1 MKTSNKNYVL
11 VLLVTP
17 YGHLIKH
24 TNGCA
29 EHMWPVCDCTVNI
42 YHRHLGSLKQNVVI
56 KKNQQWLHC
65 TQSTLLASNLTL
77 NYRFCVWSTC
87 MSPHVVTRPHWV
99 NYIYSISQELYSLF
113 TLCCVLLW
121 FGIGQFY
128 SYPSYQ
134 DYFTGIG
141 ATIRLSRRQC
151 GWSNPENMGK
161 PHKFAADCRYTHNK
175 PKQIKTMYIH
185 MGNVVYIYI
194 SMG

>member
-1 MKTSNKNYVL
+1 
-11 VLLVTP
+11 
-17 YGHLIKH
+17 
-24 TNGCA
+24 
-29 EHMWPVCDCTVNI
+29 
-42 YHRHLGSLKQNVVI
+42 
-56 KKNQQWLHC
+56 
-65 TQSTLLASNLTL
+65 
-77 NYRFCVWSTC
+77 

-194 SMG
+194 YIHGLVQKRRNSIANALELRLSCTSPSICCICKVELHYNTFIFIYNTHNRYH